1 MYGTTTLRCD
11 KYYHLAC
18 SVYLKQFQLAYASSS
33 SAFDL
38 ECTSNIIMVSILSF
52 VNYNSC
58 EVSFHH
64 FPFSCCYILLCMYES
79 MLVVS
84 ETINILSKLLLNV
97 LSSVLPWQHNSAYV
111 WYDGVA

>member
-1 MYGTTTLRCD
+1 
-11 KYYHLAC
+11 
-18 SVYLKQFQLAYASSS
+18 
-33 SAFDL
+33 
-38 ECTSNIIMVSILSF
+38 MVSILSF